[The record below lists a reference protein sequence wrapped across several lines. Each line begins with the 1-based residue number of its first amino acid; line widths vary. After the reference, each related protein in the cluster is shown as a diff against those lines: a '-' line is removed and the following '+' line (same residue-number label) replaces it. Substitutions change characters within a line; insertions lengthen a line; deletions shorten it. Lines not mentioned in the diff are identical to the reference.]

1 MPSKPPMLSKSRFLA
16 GLQCPFRLW
25 HQIYNP
31 QLAAEVFP
39 ALAPSMKYENPA
51 IREGSMAS
59 LQYPRMLDWILL
71 RPPKKE
77 RKSRKTF

>member
-1 MPSKPPMLSKSRFLA
+1 MPSKPPMLSKSPFLT
-16 GLQCPFRLW
+16 GLQCPLRLW
-25 HQIYNP
+25 YQVYNP
-31 QLAAEVFP
+31 KLAAEVSP
-39 ALAPSMKYENPA
+39 ALAPSMEYENPA

-59 LQYPRMLDWILL
+59 LQYLRMLDWILL